1 MANDDFQ
8 WPPAAFAEQ
17 LREASENATEQ
28 QRELWKQ
35 WLSAGGGSGT
45 DLDELSTLG
54 SKGLDTAV
62 FKTRVQSGG
71 RISIP
76 DVEREV
82 LDIGEGDIVQVV
94 VVPTRTQSDTNE

>member
-1 MANDDFQ
+1 MGNDDFQ

-28 QRELWKQ
+28 QLELWKQ
-35 WLSAGGGSGT
+35 WLSAGDET

-94 VVPTRTQSDTNE
+94 VVPTRTRSDTNE

>member
-1 MANDDFQ
+1 MGNDDFH
-8 WPPAAFAEQ
+8 WPPAAFVEQ
-17 LREASENATEQ
+17 LQEASENATEQ
-28 QRELWKQ
+28 QLELWKQ
-35 WLSAGGGSGT
+35 WLSAGDGA

-94 VVPTRTQSDTNE
+94 VVPTRTQRDTNE